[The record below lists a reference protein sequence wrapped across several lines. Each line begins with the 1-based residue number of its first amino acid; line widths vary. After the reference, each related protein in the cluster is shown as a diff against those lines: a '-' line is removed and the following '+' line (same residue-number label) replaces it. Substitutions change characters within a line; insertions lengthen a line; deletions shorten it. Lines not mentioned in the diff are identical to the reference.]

1 MSSGSAKLSVPFH
14 RAAIGE
20 EEVTAVSEVLRS
32 GWLTMGPRTQEFERQ
47 FAHYIGA
54 PHAIAVSSCT
64 AALHLALDAIGVR
77 PSDEVLLPTTT
88 FTATAAAVTYFGGRP
103 VLVDIDPNTIN
114 IDPEDAARRVTPR
127 TRAIV
132 PVHLAGQPCDLAA
145 LQELASR
152 HGLRM
157 VEDAAHALPASYRG
171 QAIGCISEFTAFS
184 FYATKTL
191 TTGEGGIIATSNAQA
206 AERIRMMQLHG
217 IGRDTWK
224 RYRDEGSWRYEVLE
238 AGYKYNFTDL
248 QAAIGLVQLRKCEAM
263 REARRRI
270 AERYTL
276 GLQSLDEIELPAI
289 QPDRETSW
297 HLFIL
302 RLHLDRLE
310 IDRDQFIEELKHRG
324 IGCSVHFIPL
334 HLHPFYQREFGYRRG
349 DFPKAEAEYERCI
362 SLPIYPTMGADEIEY
377 VINAVTDTVH
387 MAAKPFLSRR
397 YAAR

>member
-1 MSSGSAKLSVPFH
+1 MSSRSAKLSVPFH
-14 RAAIGE
+14 RAAIGD
-20 EEVTAVSEVLRS
+20 EEVAAVSEVLRS

-64 AALHLALDAIGVR
+64 AALHLALDAIGVH
-77 PSDEVLLPTTT
+77 PGDEVLLPTTT
-88 FTATAAAVTYFGGRP
+88 FTATAAAVTYLGGRP
-103 VLVDIDPNTIN
+103 VLVDMDPNTMN
-114 IDPEDAARRVTPR
+114 IDPEDAARRITPR
-127 TRAIV
+127 TRAIL

-152 HGLRM
+152 HGLRI

-191 TTGEGGIIATSNAQA
+191 TTGEGGIIATLNAQA
-206 AERIRMMQLHG
+206 AERIHMMRLHG
-217 IGRDTWK
+217 IGRDAWK
-224 RYRDEGSWRYEVLE
+224 RYSGDGSWRYEVRE

-248 QAAIGLVQLRKCEAM
+248 QAAIGLVQLQKCDAM

-270 AERYTL
+270 AEQYTL
-276 GLQSLDEIELPAI
+276 GLQSLDEIELPAL
-289 QPDRETSW
+289 QPDRESSW

-302 RLHLDRLE
+302 RLHLDQLE

-334 HLHPFYQREFGYRRG
+334 HLHPLYQREFGYRRG
-349 DFPKAEAEYERCI
+349 DFPKAEAEYQRCI
-362 SLPIYPTMGADEIEY
+362 SLPIYPTMEIDEIEY
-377 VINAVTDTVH
+377 VIKAVTDTVRR
-387 MAAKPFLSRR
+387 AAKPFLSQR
-397 YAAR
+397 YAAG